1 MKRECEILKKEWLKG
16 IRINDPGKKISVYY
30 DCKNEDEIEALFKD
44 QKLKKRMKV
53 VLTYVLNG
61 IYFDDFYSF
70 EEVSSKAKS
79 VTAMKIKLKGY
90 ANIRVVCKEFFKN
103 GKKIVVV
110 TIVDK
115 KTQKVNKKLKEL
127 YERVGGYEYEFKD

>member
-1 MKRECEILKKEWLKG
+1 MKRKCEILKKEWLKG
-16 IRINDPGKKISVYY
+16 IRITDPGKKVSIYY
-30 DCKNEDEIEALFKD
+30 DCKNEKEIREIFKD
-44 QKLKKRMKV
+44 EKLKKRMKT

-61 IYFDDFYSF
+61 VEFSDFYSA
-70 EEVSSKAKS
+70 EEVSDKAKN

-90 ANIRVVCKEFFKN
+90 ANIRLVCKEFFEN

-110 TIVDK
+110 TAVKK
-115 KTQKVNKKLKEL
+115 KTQKVNKQLKEI